1 MAFNLGSTS
10 GFPSATSSAAPTFG
24 FGNTAT
30 TTKSGF
36 GNTGFSFGG
45 AASTAPSFS
54 LGGTTSTTSS
64 GFGFGGLSS
73 SIAPGGT
80 SGGFGTFGT
89 GFGTNP
95 STTTTTTT
103 ANPFGGFGGFGA
115 TGTVP
120 TTTQSSFQ
128 LAPVSA
134 TRPLFGQPQTTT
146 SNLGFG
152 GFGTFGVK
160 PQTTPMLGGGFGGFG
175 TGSTGTFGQAFAQP
189 QQQVQPNPL
198 EALYN
203 AVFNC
208 NVYGDERDSTL
219 ARWNLLQ
226 ALWGIGKAYYSQTA
240 PPVELTQ
247 QNPLCRF
254 KAIGYSCMPS
264 SDNAQ
269 GLVTITFNKKEE
281 EVRSQQAQLVTS
293 MNIVLGS
300 KPNLTLTIEGIK
312 PISETK
318 TQVAIYVEEKS
329 VTGSMRRIPGT
340 DLSAYLMM
348 QKQQLSTLGADNV
361 FPQVTPDKDQI
372 KEYLENPP
380 AGIDPRLWKQ
390 AQLDNPNPE
399 NYIPVPMIGFGEVRW
414 RMKCQEQETKLH
426 QAFLDRVAEDIAE
439 LQKQHTATVA
449 KVAEYRR
456 KFLELEHRVLQVLVK
471 QEVSRKV
478 GLALQPEEEA
488 LRSQLEALHNQLNA
502 PAQFKGQVSELLSQ
516 MRMQRQEAAHREVE
530 RYSMD
535 PAIQDDIKQFLVMEQ
550 NGMAHLI
557 ETIQRDMSN
566 LKIIKEGMTRL
577 LQGH

>member
-1 MAFNLGSTS
+1 MALNLGPTT
-10 GFPSATSSAAPTFG
+10 GFPSAASSATPTFG
-24 FGNTAT
+24 FGVGNTAT
-30 TTKSGF
+30 TTKAGF
-36 GNTGFSFGG
+36 GSTGFSFGT

-54 LGGTTSTTSS
+54 LGTGTTTTSS
-64 GFGFGGLSS
+64 GFSFGSLSS
-73 SIAPGGT
+73 SIAPSGT
-80 SGGFGTFGT
+80 TGGFG
-89 GFGTNP
+89 GFGSGFGSNQAATSNT
-95 STTTTTTT
+95 SLATS
-103 ANPFGGFGGFGA
+103 NPFGGFGGFGSTA
-115 TGTVP
+115 AP
-120 TTTQSSFQ
+120 TTQNSFQ
-128 LAPVSA
+128 LTPA

-146 SNLGFG
+146 PSLGFG
-152 GFGTFGVK
+152 GFGSFGAK
-160 PQTTPMLGGGFGGFG
+160 QQTPTMISCGGFG
-175 TGSTGTFGQAFAQP
+175 TGIGFPAFGQGLAQP
-189 QQQVQPNPL
+189 QQQVPVNPI

-226 ALWGIGKAYYSQTA
+226 ALWGTGKAYYSQTA

-264 SDNAQ
+264 SDNAE
-269 GLVTITFNKKEE
+269 GLVALTFIKKEE
-281 EVRSQQAQLVTS
+281 EIRNQQAQLITS
-293 MNIVLGS
+293 LNMVLGN

-318 TQVAIYVEEKS
+318 TQVVIYVQEKS
-329 VTGSMRRIPGT
+329 VTGSMRRIPAT
-340 DLSAYLMM
+340 ELSSYLLM
-348 QKQQLSTLGADNV
+348 QKQQLSNLGADNV
-361 FPQVTPDKDQI
+361 FAQVAPDKDQI

-390 AQLDNPNPE
+390 AQLDNPDPE
-399 NYIPVPMIGFGEVRW
+399 KYIPVPIIGFGEVRW

-439 LQKQHTATVA
+439 LQRRHITTVA
-449 KVAEYRR
+449 KITEYRH

-471 QEVSRKV
+471 QEVSRKM

-488 LRSQLEALHNQLNA
+488 LRSQLEALQNQLNA
-502 PAQFKGQVSELLSQ
+502 PAQFKGQLSELLSQ

-530 RYSMD
+530 RYTMD

-557 ETIQRDMSN
+557 ETIQNDMAS

>member
-1 MAFNLGSTS
+1 MAFNLGCNPV
-10 GFPSATSSAAPTFG
+10 FPPASSSAAPFG
-24 FGNTAT
+24 FGVGNTAT
-30 TTKSGF
+30 TTKGGF
-36 GNTGFSFGG
+36 GSTGFSFGG
-45 AASTAPSFS
+45 GASTAPSFS
-54 LGGTTSTTSS
+54 LGGGTTSTTNS

-73 SIAPGGT
+73 SIASSGT
-80 SGGFGTFGT
+80 PGFGAFGS
-89 GFGTNP
+89 GFGSNSATTSTAIANP
-95 STTTTTTT
+95 
-103 ANPFGGFGGFGA
+103 NPFGGFGGFGN
-115 TGTVP
+115 TGTTA

-128 LAPVSA
+128 LTPTA
-134 TRPLFGQPQTTT
+134 RPLFGQPQTTT
-146 SNLGFG
+146 TNLGFG
-152 GFGTFGVK
+152 GYGSFGVK
-160 PQTTPMLGGGFGGFG
+160 QQSTPMLGSFGGFG
-175 TGSTGTFGQAFAQP
+175 TGTGGSAFGQGFTQP
-189 QQQVQPNPL
+189 QQQVPPNPM

-203 AVFNC
+203 AVLNC
-208 NVYGDERDSTL
+208 NVYGDERDTTL

-226 ALWGIGKAYYSQTA
+226 ALWGTGKAYYSQMA
-240 PPVELTQ
+240 PPIELTL

-269 GLVTITFNKKEE
+269 GLVAITFNKKEE
-281 EVRSQQAQLVTS
+281 EIRSQQAQLITS
-293 MNIVLGS
+293 LNMILGN
-300 KPNLTLTIEGIK
+300 KPNITLTIEGMK

-318 TQVAIYVEEKS
+318 TQVVIYVQEKS
-329 VTGSMRRIPGT
+329 VTGSMRRIPAT
-340 DLSAYLMM
+340 ELSAYLLM
-348 QKQQLSTLGADNV
+348 QKQQLLNLGADNV
-361 FPQVTPDKDQI
+361 FAQVTSDKDQI

-390 AQLDNPNPE
+390 AQLNNPNPE
-399 NYIPVPMIGFGEVRW
+399 KYIPVPMIGFGEVRW

-439 LQKQHTATVA
+439 LQRRHTATVA
-449 KVAEYRR
+449 KIAEYRR
-456 KFLELEHRVLQVLVK
+456 KFLDLEHRVLQVLAK

-488 LRSQLEALHNQLNA
+488 LRSQLEALQNQLHA

-535 PAIQDDIKQFLVMEQ
+535 PSVQDDIKQFLVMEQ

-557 ETIQRDMSN
+557 ETIQTDMAT

-577 LQGH
+577 LQEH

>member
-1 MAFNLGSTS
+1 MQICGN
-10 GFPSATSSAAPTFG
+10 PRAAG
-24 FGNTAT
+24 FG
-30 TTKSGF
+30 S
-36 GNTGFSFGG
+36 TGFSFGT

-54 LGGTTSTTSS
+54 LGSGTTTTGS
-64 GFGFGGLSS
+64 GFSFGGLSS
-73 SIAPGGT
+73 SIAPSGT
-80 SGGFGTFGT
+80 TGGFG
-89 GFGTNP
+89 GFGSGFGANQAATSNT
-95 STTTTTTT
+95 SLATS
-103 ANPFGGFGGFGA
+103 NPFGGFGGFGS
-115 TGTVP
+115 TGTTA
-120 TTTQSSFQ
+120 TTTQNSFQ
-128 LAPVSA
+128 LTPA

-146 SNLGFG
+146 PSLGFG
-152 GFGTFGVK
+152 GFGSFGAK
-160 PQTTPMLGGGFGGFG
+160 QQTGTMVGSFGGFG
-175 TGSTGTFGQAFAQP
+175 TGIGGSAFGQGKRLTQP
-189 QQQVQPNPL
+189 QQQVPANPM

-219 ARWNLLQ
+219 AKWNLLQ
-226 ALWGIGKAYYSQTA
+226 ALWGTGKAYYSQTT
-240 PPVELTQ
+240 PPIELTQ

-264 SDNAQ
+264 SDNAE
-269 GLVTITFNKKEE
+269 GLVALTFNKKEE
-281 EVRSQQAQLVTS
+281 EIRNQQAQLIS
-293 MNIVLGS
+293 SLNMVLGN

-312 PISETK
+312 PVSELK
-318 TQVAIYVEEKS
+318 TQVVIYVQEKS
-329 VTGSMRRIPGT
+329 VTGRSMRRIPGT
-340 DLSAYLMM
+340 ELSAYFLM
-348 QKQQLSTLGADNV
+348 QKQQLSNLGADNV
-361 FPQVTPDKDQI
+361 FAQVAPDKDQI

-390 AQLDNPNPE
+390 AQLDNPDPE
-399 NYIPVPMIGFGEVRW
+399 KYIPVPMIGFDEVRW

-439 LQKQHTATVA
+439 LQRRHTATVA
-449 KVAEYRR
+449 KIAEYRR

-488 LRSQLEALHNQLNA
+488 LRSQLEALQNQLNA

-530 RYSMD
+530 RYTMD

-557 ETIQRDMSN
+557 ETIQTDVAS